1 MSVIVNERSHFT
13 NGVSVS
19 IPYDINQLDLSGAR
33 LQVKFDARKI
43 GGVGSK
49 FSIRHSD
56 SAYKGLEGTTSPLME
71 ASTQWTPYVFTV
83 DLTDE
88 IIQNADRITVTSN
101 GSMGTEK
108 VELEVTNIEIRT
120 LEHLKLSDRL
130 FALKTYQMVKNGGGG
145 DPATR
150 EFNHDEI
157 MYVEKFSSAILDLR
171 FGSGDYHLEGSRNG
185 SDYERM
191 QVIKV
196 DSGTPYQRISLR
208 GVYAVNLTGY
218 ENIKLVR
225 DYLGLN
231 PQNLRI
237 TLSKEPFINNMD
249 IRPRT
254 FYAPKKPKFDYT
266 MIETG
271 NITYLSGDK
280 DGVLY
285 GRNFDEV
292 FKSSDYGENW
302 VSLGRPATRANI
314 DYVQKLD
321 NGNVIALSRD
331 GTEDKTAYYILDINT
346 GNWEMK
352 YTHERQGNFHPGYGF
367 HAYDNVILFAP
378 YQNPKVTGK
387 VQQVHYSNDYGET
400 WKPIYDAPLDIKNW
414 HYHDAVYDPYSDR
427 IYVVNGDN
435 IEGLN
440 AQIMWTEDEG
450 KTWKYAFDGVTHS
463 QFTSIVPT
471 PTQIIFGAD
480 EARKRAISRHPRGFE
495 NPFILDP
502 AFHNME
508 PGAYNKN
515 ILIGRGSHY
524 WETGNVAYLFGKYP
538 AELYATKDGYNY
550 FTMLKMGSDDT
561 PGDFRGL
568 SPLHNGKMVIGYYGT
583 GDNKN
588 YILVLENVE
597 WEEI

>member
-1 MSVIVNERSHFT
+1 MSVITDTKKYFT
-13 NGVSVS
+13 NGVAVS
-19 IPYDINQLDLSGAR
+19 IPYDINQLDLSGGR
-33 LQVKFDARKI
+33 IQVKFNTKI
-43 GGVGSK
+43 VGGTGSK
-49 FSIRHSD
+49 FTIRHSD
-56 SAYKGLEGTTSPLME
+56 SAYKGIEGSSSSIMESSIEGTSH
-71 ASTQWTPYVFTV
+71 VFTV
-83 DLTDE
+83 DITDE
-88 IIQNADRITVTSN
+88 IIQNSKRLTVTSN
-101 GSMGTEK
+101 GGMGTDK
-108 VELEVTNIEIRT
+108 VELEITNIEIKT
-120 LEHLKLSDRL
+120 LEHVRFKNNL
-130 FALKTYQMVKNGGGG
+130 FALKTYQMVKNGGGSEV
-145 DPATR
+145 TR
-150 EFNHDEI
+150 EFDHDEI
-157 MYVEKFSSAILDLR
+157 IYVENYNSAILDLK
-171 FGSGDYHLEGSRNG
+171 FGSGDYHLEGSRG
-185 SDYERM
+185 DSDYEPM

-225 DYLGLN
+225 DYLGIM

-237 TLSKEPFINNMD
+237 TLSKETFMNNMD
-249 IRPRT
+249 TRPRT

-271 NITYLSGDK
+271 NITYFSGDK
-280 DGVLY
+280 NGNVY
-285 GRNFDEV
+285 GGTFDEV
-292 FKSSDYGENW
+292 FKSSDYGKKWE
-302 VSLGRPATRANI
+302 SLGKPATGAKI
-314 DYVQKLD
+314 DYVHKLD
-321 NGNVIALSRD
+321 NGNMIAISRD
-331 GTEDKTAYYILDINT
+331 GTEDKTVYFILDINT
-346 GNWEMK
+346 GKWEIK

-387 VQQVHYSNDYGET
+387 VQQVHYSKDYGET

-414 HYHDAVYDPYSDR
+414 HYHDAVYDPYRDR

-463 QFTSIVPT
+463 QFTSILPT

-508 PGAYNKN
+508 PGAFNKN

-524 WETGNVAYLFGKYP
+524 WETGNVAYLFGKNP

-568 SPLHNGKMVIGYYGT
+568 SPLHDGKMAIGYYGT

-597 WEEI
+597 WEET